1 MKLPAWIFRTR
12 YQSTTLY
19 YLKTSLKSFVGCS
32 INHFCASWTKN
43 IVVRLRLLFTT
54 LSVSIHESFTIWNVI
69 RNLFSDAG
77 FHKLRSTQHRGNLKL
92 PIRSNTPFR
101 TPTKVGV
108 IEHLDFFF
116 NSLNVFA
123 AFEIIII
130 KPVEI
135 MVKSFQRWSGL
146 FKSVLDKLF

>member
-19 YLKTSLKSFVGCS
+19 YSKTLLKSFIVCS
-32 INHFCASWTKN
+32 INHFCAPWTKN
-43 IVVRLRLLFTT
+43 IAVRLRFLFTT
-54 LSVSIHESFTIWNVI
+54 LPVSIHESFTIWNVI

-101 TPTKVGV
+101 NSDQGWC
-108 IEHLDFFF
+108 HWAFRFFF
-116 NSLNVFA
+116 SIRWMFLQPSKLSSNRLKSWLNPFNVDQDSLKVF
-123 AFEIIII
+123 
-130 KPVEI
+130 
-135 MVKSFQRWSGL
+135 
-146 FKSVLDKLF
+146 